1 MPKLENLPVEILLAI
16 ANELK
21 NTRDINSL
29 VRASRYLCNNLTASL
44 YRTDAWLHN
53 MSALRWA
60 SNNGSIQTASKS
72 INDSSLCKT
81 RRKNLGKAL
90 AKAARNGHATLVSLI
105 LTQREVDLNIIDDG
119 SSDEDDSNDKNERM
133 TPLQLAASAGH
144 ADVVKALLE
153 DDRMNLEFLVPLFP
167 PIHAGAQEASS
178 ECRLIATSCLLLA
191 ARNGHAAVVDILL
204 DVPGIRPN
212 AHDRFGCTP
221 LINAVVSESLETL
234 RSFFNRPS
242 LQIDFN
248 IQGSAVP
255 LSAVWREDTNPL
267 LLASALKSPHIANLL
282 LSVPGIKV
290 NHYNRRNE
298 TALYFAASQGTSEI
312 VKSLLEHGAHP
323 DPRDLENETPLWH
336 AAKRG
341 DLAMVKMLLE
351 AGADPNHT
359 CKRGCHPLGAAET
372 FGHTEVKQALL
383 ESARIDL
390 GSLKPVPER
399 WHKGRRMYRTLAP
412 NRPKSPFHT

>member
-1 MPKLENLPVEILLAI
+1 MPNLENLPAEILLAI

-21 NTRDINSL
+21 DTRDINSL
-29 VRASRYLCNNLTASL
+29 VRASRYLCNNLTVSL
-44 YRTDAWLHN
+44 YQTDAWLHD

-60 SNNGSIQTASKS
+60 SNNVSIQTASLS
-72 INDSSLCKT
+72 INNSSLCKT
-81 RRKNLGKAL
+81 RRKNFGKAL

-105 LTQREVDLNIIDDG
+105 LTQREVNLNIIDND
-119 SSDEDDSNDKNERM
+119 SSDEDISSDKNERM

-144 ADVVKALLE
+144 VDVVKALLE
-153 DDRMNLEFLVPLFP
+153 DDRMNLEFLVP
-167 PIHAGAQEASS
+167 GAREASS
-178 ECRLIATSCLLLA
+178 ECRLIATSCLFLA
-191 ARNGHAAVVDILL
+191 ARNGHATVVDILL

-212 AHDRFGCTP
+212 AHDRFDRTP
-221 LINAVVSESLETL
+221 LINAVVSESLETV

-242 LQIDFN
+242 LEIDFN
-248 IQGSAVP
+248 IQGSPGP
-255 LSAVWREDTNPL
+255 LRSVWRKQRNPL

-282 LSVPGIKV
+282 LSVPGIEV
-290 NHYNRRNE
+290 DHYNERNE

-312 VKSLLEHGAHP
+312 VRSLLEHGAHP
-323 DPRDLENETPLWH
+323 DPRDLEDETPLWH

-359 CKRGCHPLGAAET
+359 CQRGCHPLGAAET

-399 WHKGRRMYRTLAP
+399 WHKGRRMYRALAP
-412 NRPKSPFHT
+412 NRPDSPFHT

>member
-1 MPKLENLPVEILLAI
+1 MPNLESLPAEILLAI
-16 ANELK
+16 ANELED
-21 NTRDINSL
+21 TRDINSL
-29 VRASRYLCNNLTASL
+29 VRASRYFCNNLTASL
-44 YRTDAWLHN
+44 YQTDAWLHD

-60 SNNGSIQTASKS
+60 SNNVSIQTASRS
-72 INDSSLCKT
+72 INNSSLCKT

-90 AKAARNGHATLVSLI
+90 AKAARNGHVTLVSLI
-105 LTQREVDLNIIDDG
+105 LAQREVNFNIIE
-119 SSDEDDSNDKNERM
+119 SDEDVLNDKNERM

-144 ADVVKALLE
+144 VDIVKALLE

-167 PIHAGAQEASS
+167 PKYTGAQEASS
-178 ECRLIATSCLLLA
+178 ECRLIATSCLFLA

-212 AHDRFGCTP
+212 AHDRFDRTP
-221 LINAVVSESLETL
+221 LINAVVSESLETV
-234 RSFFNRPS
+234 RSFINRPS
-242 LQIDFN
+242 FEIDFN

-255 LSAVWREDTNPL
+255 KCVVWRKQRNPL
-267 LLASALKSPHIANLL
+267 LLASALKSPYIANLL
-282 LSVPGIKV
+282 LSVPGINV
-290 NHYNRRNE
+290 DHYNKRNE

-312 VKSLLEHGAHP
+312 VRSLLEHGAHP
-323 DPRDLENETPLWH
+323 DPRDLEGETPLWH

-383 ESARIDL
+383 ESARVDL

-399 WHKGRRMYRTLAP
+399 WHKNRRMYRTLAP

>member
-1 MPKLENLPVEILLAI
+1 MPNLESLPVEILLAI
-16 ANELK
+16 ANELED
-21 NTRDINSL
+21 TRDINSL

-44 YRTDAWLHN
+44 YQTDAWLHD

-60 SNNGSIQTASKS
+60 SNKVSIQTASRS
-72 INDSSLCKT
+72 INNSSLCKT

-90 AKAARNGHATLVSLI
+90 AKAARNGHTTLVSLI
-105 LTQREVDLNIIDDG
+105 LTQREVNLNIIDNG
-119 SSDEDDSNDKNERM
+119 SSDEDDSSDKNERM

-144 ADVVKALLE
+144 VDVVKALLE

-167 PIHAGAQEASS
+167 PIYNGAQEASS
-178 ECRLIATSCLLLA
+178 ECRLIATSCLFLA

-212 AHDRFGCTP
+212 AHDRFDRTP
-221 LINAVVSESLETL
+221 LINAVVSESLETV
-234 RSFFNRPS
+234 RSFINRPS
-242 LQIDFN
+242 LEIDFN

-255 LSAVWREDTNPL
+255 LCDVWRKQRNPL

-282 LSVPGIKV
+282 LSVPGINV
-290 NHYNRRNE
+290 DHYNKRNE

-312 VKSLLEHGAHP
+312 VRSLLEHGAHP
-323 DPRDLENETPLWH
+323 DPRDLEGETPLWH

-341 DLAMVKMLLE
+341 DVAMVKMLLE

-399 WHKGRRMYRTLAP
+399 WHKGRRMYRTLGP